1 MRIPISGNQTATGF
15 SHMDCCISNFRLDRI
30 LMLLKFIYFVD
41 NAAKY
46 FSTFFLVV
54 RVHLAEQHDPF
65 GHTRPIGRRLSMAG
79 LEYQIT

>member
-1 MRIPISGNQTATGF
+1 MRIPISGNQTTAGF